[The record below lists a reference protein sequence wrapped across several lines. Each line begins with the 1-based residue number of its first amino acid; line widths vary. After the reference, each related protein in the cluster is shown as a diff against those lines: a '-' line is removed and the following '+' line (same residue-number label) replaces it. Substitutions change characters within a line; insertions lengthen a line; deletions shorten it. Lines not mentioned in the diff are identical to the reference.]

1 MNDCFRCKMTGQRI
15 LFFMRQWLL
24 AAEDRG
30 PFAMSGYNRIKFAYC
45 YNLAS
50 WFYFMGN
57 NLAKELVFK
66 PQVFDWKKLHPE
78 NKPGVWSEL
87 QCYTFQSIFGTFG
100 HLQ

>member
-1 MNDCFRCKMTGQRI
+1 MTALDVWWQDKEYLSSI
-15 LFFMRQWLL
+15 RQWWL

-30 PFAMSGYNRIKFAYC
+30 PFAMSQGYNRIKFAYC

-66 PQVFDWKKLHPE
+66 P
-78 NKPGVWSEL
+78 
-87 QCYTFQSIFGTFG
+87 
-100 HLQ
+100 